1 MPTPNSIQSFKQAF
15 NGGTRQNRFTVPIAG
30 AFPDNIGYT
39 PNITTE
45 QLKIV
50 SASLPQASVGTIT
63 VPYRGRNLNFAGD
76 REYQPW
82 SITVYDDNN
91 SDNLWKAFHSWKE
104 ALDGHVTHE
113 VVGGDFAYERLKT
126 NWIIRHLDLNGN
138 NVLRQ
143 IKLVGCWPEQVGGIG
158 LSMNQTDQALFQV
171 SMRYDYFIIEDGI

>member
-15 NGGTRQNRFTVPIAG
+15 NGGTRQNRFTVPLAG
-30 AFPDNIGYT
+30 VFPQNINYT
-39 PNITTE
+39 PNIVTE

-50 SASLPQASVGTIT
+50 STSLPQASVGTISI
-63 VPYRGRNLNFAGD
+63 PYRGRNLNFAGD

-82 SITVYDDNN
+82 AITVYDDNN
-91 SDNLWKAFHSWKE
+91 GDNLWKAFHAWKE

-113 VVGGDFAYERLKT
+113 VIENDFAYQKLKT
-126 NWIIRHLDLNGN
+126 DWIVKHLDLNGN

-143 IKLVGCWPEQVGGIG
+143 IKLVGCWPEQVGGIS
-158 LSMNQTDQALFQV
+158 LAMNQTDQALFQV

>member
-138 NVLRQ
+138 NVLSH
-143 IKLVGCWPEQVGGIG
+143 IKLVGCWPEEVGRIS
-158 LSMNQTDQALFQV
+158 LSMNQTEQALLQV
-171 SMRYDYFIIEDGI
+171 SMR